1 MSMKM
6 TKKSIGIPIPIQ
18 IHTVILFFLAAVFMF
33 QAGTVYAADYPK
45 EVLDIKQSIK
55 GRMMLSHIQF
65 LASKYCRGRETGD
78 WGMDVADTYIT
89 SVLSGIGITPAGEYG
104 GFFQPVKLKNVH
116 LDKSISLTIESS
128 SMGSK
133 LVKKARLD
141 WEFLPVIISA
151 ETMASASVVFAGYGI
166 SAPEHNY
173 DDYKNINATGKIVL
187 VMRHEPGENDSSSP
201 FEGEKNSKYGTFLEK
216 ILNAQK
222 HGAIGIMFVTD
233 PLNHDDLDLRGG
245 SYMSGTYW
253 PSLREQEMKKDE
265 DFKYMKFEPR
275 MRLYNTFGVRIPAVT
290 ISNDLAALLL
300 GSNRSLKDI
309 QKQIDKTMKPNSFSL
324 SGSKVSMDIF
334 FNNEAVKANNIVAKI
349 EGSDPELKKEV
360 VIVGAHYDHE
370 GKDNRGRVYG
380 GADDNAS
387 GTSAVLELA
396 RAFANLTTKPKRSII
411 FILFTAEEKGLLG
424 ARYYTENPV
433 VPLEKTLAMV
443 NLDMLGRNDVA
454 QMAVVGKYQYP
465 KLFEVVD
472 AANKKSVNFELTL
485 SAESFL
491 ANSDHFPFMRKDV
504 PSIFFNSGS
513 HDQLHRPEDTAGRIN
528 PDKMEKAGHLAFLT
542 LWDLANMPAGTKLK

>member
-6 TKKSIGIPIPIQ
+6 TNFR
-18 IHTVILFFLAAVFMF
+18 IHTVIIVFLVSVFMF
-33 QAGTVYAADYPK
+33 QAGAVYAADYSK
-45 EVLDIKQSIK
+45 EVLEVKQTIK

-78 WGMDVADTYIT
+78 WGMDVADKYIS
-89 SVLSGIGITPAGEYG
+89 SVFNGIGITPAGDFG

-116 LDKSISLTIESS
+116 LDKNISLTIESFS
-128 SMGSK
+128 PSANQTK
-133 LVKKARLD
+133 NARLD

-151 ETMASASVVFAGYGI
+151 ETKVSAPVVFAGYGI
-166 SAPEHNY
+166 TAPEHNY
-173 DDYKNINATGKIVL
+173 DDYKNINASGKIVL
-187 VMRHEPGENDSSSP
+187 VMRHEPGENKSSSP
-201 FEGEKNSKYGTFLEK
+201 FEGEKNSKYGTLLEK
-216 ILNAQK
+216 IRNAQK

-233 PLNHDDLDLRGG
+233 PLNHKDDLDHKGG

-253 PSLREQEMKKDE
+253 PSLTKEEMKKEE

-275 MRLYNTFGVRIPAVT
+275 MRLYDTFGVRIPAVT
-290 ISNDLAALLL
+290 ISNELAGLIL
-300 GSNRSLKDI
+300 GSNRSLLKI
-309 QKQIDKTMKPNSFSL
+309 QKGIDKTMKPNSFTV
-324 SGSKVSMDIF
+324 SGKRVTMDIF
-334 FNNEAVKANNIVAKI
+334 FKNEAVKANNIVAKI

-396 RAFANLTTKPKRSII
+396 RAFASLKTKPKRTIL

-424 ARYYTENPV
+424 ARYYTEH
-433 VPLEKTLAMV
+433 PLFPLDKTLALV

-454 QMAVVGKYQYP
+454 QIAVVGKYQYP
-465 KLFEVVD
+465 KLFD
-472 AANKKSVNFELTL
+472 MIAAANKKSVNFELTL

-504 PSIFFNSGS
+504 PSIFLNSGS

-528 PDKMEKAGHLAFLT
+528 PDKLEKVGQLVFLS
-542 LWDLANMPAGTKLK
+542 LWDLADMPAGSKLK